1 MPVFTSTITEA
12 FSASSG
18 TFNSTKTVTINSV
31 EHVTKRVIGCK
42 TAVQT
47 RLATFAAANST
58 SASAHKIDDVKYI
71 RVTNLDG
78 SKNISLGVVGAATCH
93 NIKIAAGESWII
105 GTPDDAYLA
114 EADVHP
120 SHASHADITALEVQN
135 LGSGVVQVEIVIAS
149 L

>member
-1 MPVFTSTITEA
+1 MANLTVTLTESVTLNGAARGSTNQLTITGIEQVMERIITIPG
-12 FSASSG
+12 SAA
-18 TFNSTKTVTINSV
+18 TTVLLTKQTVADSD
-31 EHVTKRVIGCK
+31 
-42 TAVQT
+42 
-47 RLATFAAANST
+47 
-58 SASAHKIDDVKYI
+58 SAIDIQDTKYI

-114 EADVHP
+114 EADVNP
-120 SHASHADITALEVQN
+120 SHTSHADITALEVQN